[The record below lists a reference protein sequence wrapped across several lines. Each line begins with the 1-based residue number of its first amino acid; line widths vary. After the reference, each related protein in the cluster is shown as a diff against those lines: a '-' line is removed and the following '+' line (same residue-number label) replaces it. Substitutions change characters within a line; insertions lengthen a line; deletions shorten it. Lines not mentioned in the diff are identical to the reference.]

1 MDEKNLAVEKL
12 KKEYEDAK
20 DKFGRYEKVL
30 AEPVLTALESFI
42 GQDEEFARAVY
53 QNSQTFGDC
62 LKAVVKDVGSAISD
76 LDVYRRAVRFYFP
89 GAEIEFCMKL
99 HVNPYDLP
107 AAGTGDKAK
116 EFKVISLFDI
126 LE

>member
-1 MDEKNLAVEKL
+1 MDEKILAVEKL
-12 KKEYEDAK
+12 KKECADAK

-53 QNSQTFGDC
+53 QNSQTFSDC
-62 LKAVVKDVGSAISD
+62 LKAVAKDVVGAISD
-76 LDVYRRAVRFYFP
+76 LDVYRRAVQFYFP

-107 AAGTGDKAK
+107 ASGVSDKPK
-116 EFKVISLFDI
+116 EFKTLSLLD
-126 LE
+126 LLG

>member
-1 MDEKNLAVEKL
+1 MPAG
-12 KKEYEDAK
+12 K
-20 DKFGRYEKVL
+20 DKFGRYEKVF
-30 AEPVLTALESFI
+30 AEPVLTALENFI

-53 QNSQTFGDC
+53 QNSQTFSDC

-99 HVNPYDLP
+99 HVNPYDL
-107 AAGTGDKAK
+107 AGCRHRRQSEGIQGY
-116 EFKVISLFDI
+116 FVI
-126 LE
+126 

>member
-1 MDEKNLAVEKL
+1 MDEKVLAVEKL
-12 KKEYEDAK
+12 KKECADVK
-20 DKFGRYEKVL
+20 NKFGRYEKVL
-30 AEPVLTALESFI
+30 AEPVLDALESFV

-62 LKAVVKDVGSAISD
+62 LKAVAKDIAGAISD
-76 LDVYRRAVRFYFP
+76 LDVYKRAVQFYFP

-107 AAGTGDKAK
+107 ASANGDKAK